1 MKKSLIVTL
10 CMVLLIPLIS
20 MGIVFSAPS
29 VYDNTFMHAWNE
41 KMERLGNTSGKR
53 IVIIG
58 GSSAV
63 FGIDSSLVEE
73 NLEDYTVVNCGMYAG
88 MGIEVLL
95 EQCLPYL
102 TEDDLVIIMCEPQ
115 IQMFSD
121 YFEPKLFLGAVDG
134 NDNLL
139 IHTTAEQKK
148 LIAGNLIPFGMEKL
162 KTLISGSG
170 DDDLG
175 IYQSSSFNAYGDIDN
190 ETMEEYASHNIMAGG
205 YDPTMMVE
213 LERLPDESFL
223 SVMKNFRRRCAGTV
237 LYHTSPVN
245 ALCISG
251 SLNDFYIQLR
261 EETETGILG
270 EPEDSVLEAG
280 WFYDTNFHLNA
291 SGRILFTKLLIQ
303 ELKAYMGDSSLTV
316 IDVPDLPD
324 SEEITIYSDDSDQD
338 CFTYEEQNGLLW
350 ISGLTE
356 IGIQKESIIVPTKA
370 QGIMENA
377 LKDVN
382 VRELI
387 VPAQSFA
394 FMDGC
399 FAGCDL
405 TLVLEGEDPS
415 LYRCGNDLM
424 RDCTL
429 RILVMS
435 DARERYRLDY
445 TWSRYA
451 SYIDG

>member
-1 MKKSLIVTL
+1 
-10 CMVLLIPLIS
+10 
-20 MGIVFSAPS
+20 
-29 VYDNTFMHAWNE
+29 
-41 KMERLGNTSGKR
+41 
-53 IVIIG
+53 
-58 GSSAV
+58 
-63 FGIDSSLVEE
+63 
-73 NLEDYTVVNCGMYAG
+73 
-88 MGIEVLL
+88 
-95 EQCLPYL
+95 
-102 TEDDLVIIMCEPQ
+102 
-115 IQMFSD
+115 
-121 YFEPKLFLGAVDG
+121 
-134 NDNLL
+134 
-139 IHTTAEQKK
+139 
-148 LIAGNLIPFGMEKL
+148 
-162 KTLISGSG
+162 LISGSG

-223 SVMKNFRRRCAGTV
+223 SVMKNFRKRCAGTV

-245 ALCISG
+245 ASSVSG
-251 SLNDFYIQLR
+251 SLNEFYGLLR
-261 EETETGILG
+261 EETETGVLG